1 MRQESET
8 LIVQVKK
15 ILRLERAHGYNDD
28 AVTCGLEEFIRLNF
42 PTAVQLASGYS
53 ELKHFDRRRAISQL
67 YEHIAQGEVTSPAT
81 PDADDLFLPIEQA
94 KGVGIK
100 RVAQLQKLGIHTIED
115 LLTYFPRRLEDRSHF
130 LPIRELQSGIEV
142 CARGEIA
149 AIDQIHVNNKM
160 DIVKAAIRDNSG
172 VLYAVWFNQPWI
184 AGQLK
189 RGEIIDLYGKAER
202 AYGGVQMS
210 SPVWEPANEGFLIG
224 RLVPIYS
231 VTEGISDR
239 YIRQLINRNL
249 KAYGS
254 LFRDLLP
261 DPLREKYHLPDKRK
275 AVQSIHFPEDR
286 NDFAQAR
293 RALAFEELFLLQL
306 GLAAS
311 VRKHTGKS
319 HVLSTKLADSFLANL
334 GFSLTLEQSNALK
347 EIVSDLGQNEQMMR
361 LLQGDV
367 GSGKTIVALA
377 AALHAIEAGSQVAFM
392 VPTEILAEQHFHSFR
407 HLLSKLSV
415 KVELLTSTSKSK
427 ERLKA
432 SIASGEVDLVVGTHA
447 LIQQDVSFKALHFVV
462 IDEQHRFG
470 VVQRSLLEEKGRQI
484 DLLVM
489 SATPIPRTITLT
501 FYGEFAVSVI
511 KQLPTGQKQ
520 TRTLWVANT
529 RRDEVYDEVRH
540 QLEKGAKGY
549 VVLPLVEESEKTDLK
564 AAAQVAEEL
573 QSSLSPFAVGLVH
586 GQLPTR
592 EKTQAMNAFRSGEIR
607 ILVATTVVE
616 VGIDVCNAD
625 FMVIEHAN
633 RFGLS
638 QLHQLRGRIG
648 RAGQPSICFAIA
660 NAKTEEAKK
669 RLTAFV
675 HCLDGFAI
683 AEEDLKIR
691 GPGDLL
697 GTQQHGFLSKL
708 RAVDLVQDIDIMTE
722 ARREAQLMQEKG
734 VSDTLAQAIERRF
747 GDFLA
752 WLHV

>member
-1 MRQESET
+1 MRQETET
-8 LIVQVKK
+8 LMVQIRK

-42 PTAVQLASGYS
+42 PTAVRLVSGYS
-53 ELKHFDRRRAISQL
+53 QLKHFDRRRAISQL
-67 YEHIAQGEVTSPAT
+67 YERIAQGELTSPAT
-81 PDADDLFLPIEQA
+81 PNEDDLFLPVQQA
-94 KGVGIK
+94 RGVGEK
-100 RVAQLQKLGIHTIED
+100 RVTQLQRLGIHTIED
-115 LLTYFPRRLEDRSHF
+115 LLTYFPHRLEDRSRF
-130 LPIRELQSGIEV
+130 LPIGKLRPGIQA

-149 AIDQIHVNNKM
+149 AINQIHVNSKM
-160 DIVKAAIRDNSG
+160 DIVKAAIRDDSG

-184 AGQLK
+184 AKQLK
-189 RGEIIDLYGKAER
+189 QGEKIDLYGKVER
-202 AYGGVQMS
+202 TYGVVQMS

-224 RLVPIYS
+224 RLVPIYP

-239 YIRQLINRNL
+239 YIRLLINRNL
-249 KAYGS
+249 KAYGP

-261 DPLREKYHLPDKRK
+261 GPLREKYHLPNKQK
-275 AVQSIHFPEDR
+275 AVQSIHLPKDHST
-286 NDFAQAR
+286 FAQAR

-306 GLAAS
+306 GLATS
-311 VRKHTGKS
+311 VHKHSGKS
-319 HVLSTKLADSFLANL
+319 HVLSNKLADSFLANL
-334 GFSLTLEQSNALK
+334 TFSLTLEQSKALK

-367 GSGKTIVALA
+367 GSGKTIVALT
-377 AALHAIEAGSQVAFM
+377 AALYAIEAGSQVAFM
-392 VPTEILAEQHFHSFR
+392 VPTEILAEQHFYCFR
-407 HLLSKLSV
+407 RLLSKLSV
-415 KVELLTSTSKSK
+415 RVELLTSTSKSK

-432 SIASGEVDLVVGTHA
+432 RIASGEVDLVVGTHA
-447 LIQQDVSFKALHFVV
+447 LIQQDVSFKALGFVV

-470 VVQRSLLEEKGRQI
+470 VVQRSLLEEKGEQI

-501 FYGEFAVSVI
+501 FYGEFAVSLI
-511 KQLPTGQKQ
+511 RQLPTGEKQ

-529 RRDEVYDEVRH
+529 RRDEVYNEVRR
-540 QLEKGAKGY
+540 QLETDRKGY
-549 VVLPLVEESEKTDLK
+549 VILPLVEESEKIDLK

-573 QSSLSPFAVGLVH
+573 RSTLSPFPIGLVH
-586 GQLPTR
+586 GRLPTE
-592 EKTQAMNAFRSGEIR
+592 EKTRVMNAFRSGEIR

-648 RAGQPSICFAIA
+648 RAGQPSTCFAIA
-660 NAKTEEAKK
+660 DAKTEEAKK
-669 RLTAFV
+669 RLCAFV
-675 HCLDGFAI
+675 NCLDGFAI

-708 RAVDLVQDIDIMTE
+708 RAVDLVHDLDIMTE
-722 ARREAQLMQEKG
+722 ARREAQLMQKRG
-734 VSDTLAQAIERRF
+734 VPDTLTQAVERRF
-747 GDFLA
+747 GEFLA
-752 WLHV
+752 WLRV